1 MAHTFSLIDPIKRSL
16 TIHILILELVILSFF
31 TLNAYAKVDN
41 LSKLLGVEESKAHL
55 YEAKGPDWTCL
66 DGSATI
72 PYEAIND
79 DFCDCADGSDEPG
92 TSACPNS
99 KFNCRNIGHISSF
112 ISSSRVN
119 DGVCEP
125 ECCDGSDEYDG
136 KIKCPNI
143 CKETNAEYTKKLKEL
158 EKLRAQGIR
167 IKKEYIEKG
176 RKIKTKNVAELN
188 RLEIELKAAKIRV
201 KEREA
206 ALKKIEDSKTDTEQL
221 APKGNRERMKKIH
234 ERIIALKGDVTRLHE
249 QIDTLLSILKDMK
262 NNHNQNYHDMA
273 ERFLEMLWE
282 IKDGV
287 LELFGLQSKR
297 YYSSSSSRDTP
308 KELTAARDA
317 FEEAEQEQ
325 KDIENHIDEIKSKL
339 SQDYGLEYEFAALDN
354 ECFSYDSGDLCM
366 FGSATQKSNKDHSST
381 DLGNFA
387 KWFGAESSNDPRYYT
402 RMLYEDGAR
411 CWNGPARSVKL
422 YLECGADNQ
431 ILSVS
436 EPEKCEYHMRMIS
449 PAVCGIPP
457 SFYVGDYLEKEKH
470 IFIFHTSRQCSC
482 GFEVESLPGLAQHKR
497 TTCPE
502 KLITCRFC
510 YNLVKQGSPSTN
522 QHDLLEGLTAHESYC
537 GGRTT
542 TCVKCHQPVVLKN
555 IATHNMMH
563 EIEKQNRKLP
573 PLCRNKNCVRIAADN
588 VLKLCAIC
596 FGPFWSPTADPEKK
610 MLYTRV
616 ARKYHSQLTTG
627 CGQSWCKNLHCAT
640 GNSSPQDPTTAALSL
655 TPLLKQ
661 LQLSTTAFMYLCVDE
676 QTTKKRT
683 LANILYK

>member
-273 ERFLEMLWE
+273 VKTAIKAYDEFLEEYNKDMETEDGDEVEENYEDTDDDIPDKETPQIQEPSEPTYQERFLEMLWE

-339 SQDYGLEYEFAALDN
+339 SQDYGLEYEFAALDKYTY
-354 ECFSYDSGDLCM
+354 SLCM

-449 PAVCGIPP
+449 PAVCLDHNNDQNNHNNGH
-457 SFYVGDYLEKEKH
+457 KH
-470 IFIFHTSRQCSC
+470 
-482 GFEVESLPGLAQHKR
+482 
-497 TTCPE
+497 
-502 KLITCRFC
+502 
-510 YNLVKQGSPSTN
+510 
-522 QHDLLEGLTAHESYC
+522 
-537 GGRTT
+537 
-542 TCVKCHQPVVLKN
+542 
-555 IATHNMMH
+555 
-563 EIEKQNRKLP
+563 
-573 PLCRNKNCVRIAADN
+573 
-588 VLKLCAIC
+588 
-596 FGPFWSPTADPEKK
+596 
-610 MLYTRV
+610 
-616 ARKYHSQLTTG
+616 
-627 CGQSWCKNLHCAT
+627 
-640 GNSSPQDPTTAALSL
+640 
-655 TPLLKQ
+655 
-661 LQLSTTAFMYLCVDE
+661 DE
-676 QTTKKRT
+676 
-683 LANILYK
+683 L